1 MTLTLL
7 HMSRINFALRLCA
20 VPNSGVPQ
28 FSVHHRV
35 VHRGLVTVPIDAAR
49 HMDAWQLFR
58 CLDDRVL
65 SAPAHHGYA
74 DGYRWF
80 CMRCTIALATI

>member
-1 MTLTLL
+1 
-7 HMSRINFALRLCA
+7 
-20 VPNSGVPQ
+20 
-28 FSVHHRV
+28 
-35 VHRGLVTVPIDAAR
+35 VPIDAAR